1 VATVAAIM
9 DALASQIDNEIGSQG
24 TADPLIADLQVDGR
38 MVFNP
43 TPPAI
48 DIYPADPFQDALA
61 FGKGNNELF
70 LTVRARVTTADHE
83 AGQDLLL
90 SLMDP
95 EALTSVAQAVLAD
108 RTLGNTVERVNV
120 SAGPTAYGVFP
131 VLPGQTGEALLGCTW
146 TVRVIP

>member
-1 VATVAAIM
+1 MATVAAIM
-9 DALASQIDNEIGSQG
+9 DALATQIEDEIGGDG
-24 TADPLIADLQVDGR
+24 TANPVISRLQVDGR

-48 DIYPADPFQDALA
+48 DVYPADPFQDALA

-90 SLMDP
+90 SMMDP
-95 EALTSVAQAVLAD
+95 EATTSVAQAILSD

-120 SAGPTAYGVFP
+120 SAGPTAFGVFP
-131 VLPGQTGEALLGCTW
+131 VPAGENLLGCTW